1 MIRLGY
7 LDENKGNRN
16 TFNRIFKNDFEV
28 VMLDDFAKVLT
39 LDLLLEEIDKQEI
52 QVLAVDYKLS
62 EKGDVQYDGNQVLE
76 TINERKRYFPVFVM
90 TSYVDAAIQKVYNTF
105 LVNDKDGLNDP
116 KIVELLKNQIK
127 GSVESYHRIVHEI
140 EQRTKELEA
149 KQDTAEGL
157 TDVEENELLKLHV
170 ELSKIDPAANPLTP
184 DKMRTEAVKDLRSVV
199 SLSEEILES
208 LNKQG

>member
-90 TSYVDAAIQKVYNTF
+90 TSYVDAAIQKVNNTF

-157 TDVEENELLKLHV
+157 TDVEENELLNLHV

-199 SLSEEILES
+199 LLSEQTKVI
-208 LNKQG
+208 